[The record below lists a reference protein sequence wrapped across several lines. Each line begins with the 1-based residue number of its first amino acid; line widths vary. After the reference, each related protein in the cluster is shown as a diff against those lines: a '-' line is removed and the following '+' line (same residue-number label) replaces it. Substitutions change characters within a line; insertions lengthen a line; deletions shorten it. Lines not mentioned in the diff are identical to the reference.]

1 MKIQL
6 ANIILSILSFFL
18 WKSIRYKHKK
28 LIENGVIKKYGK
40 KVMYAGFV
48 TGIIFINSHN
58 EYEEKKA
65 IEEIRKMVDVIAET
79 DVEDSCYSLI
89 VALMEYAL
97 TYGSLIIYTALTIQ
111 KYLIK
116 FKTKG
121 LEFPFSLTF
130 FGKKLYSY
138 LLAFLIVSFGIHFLF

>member
-116 FKTKG
+116 FKTK
-121 LEFPFSLTF
+121 FFWQKIIFISFSIFNCILWNSF
-130 FGKKLYSY
+130 FYFETCNNML
-138 LLAFLIVSFGIHFLF
+138 